1 MANLLA
7 ALSERG
13 SFHPSQGLW
22 EPQVPRTKT
31 EMDSAATRRKIA
43 AVIWGGGVI
52 FLPSFSIQPWVLVNC
67 SVCIWK
73 QNSSPALDV
82 FWRGCTEDR
91 RPAPLTK
98 PRPGA
103 HSDSQLVWIQSEVIP
118 TEVGKG
124 VGKELTLEDCHR
136 PCHWGCHG
144 FNLEVVENV
153 QTNWL
158 LKGWNN
164 CKMESD
170 TTLPQSILQP
180 PGFAECLEDWGALG
194 EVSVVILRL
203 GTWCIWMTTLSTG
216 QGTMCI
222 EWCNKNPRG
231 NKIQQHLQN
240 SFGNGF
246 SRRFLDSFLDVQLIK
261 EV

>member
-1 MANLLA
+1 MDGGIPIWHMANLLA

-43 AVIWGGGVI
+43 AAVWVGGVI
-52 FLPSFSIQPWVLVNC
+52 FLASFSIHEFW
-67 SVCIWK
+67 WT
-73 QNSSPALDV
+73 AV
-82 FWRGCTEDR
+82 FAYGSRIQAQLWMFSGVAVPKTED
-91 RPAPLTK
+91 LC
-98 PRPGA
+98 PGA

-144 FNLEVVENV
+144 FNLEVVENF

-170 TTLPQSILQP
+170 TTLKRAFCGLQ
-180 PGFAECLEDWGALG
+180 ASLSAWRIGAL
-194 EVSVVILRL
+194 
-203 GTWCIWMTTLSTG
+203 
-216 QGTMCI
+216 
-222 EWCNKNPRG
+222 
-231 NKIQQHLQN
+231 
-240 SFGNGF
+240 
-246 SRRFLDSFLDVQLIK
+246 
-261 EV
+261 